1 VDRLTGKVAVV
12 MGGGQT
18 PGHTIGNGRA
28 TAILFGREGALVTV
42 VDRDLERAEDTV
54 AAIQGEGGTAQAL
67 AGDVSTD
74 EGCQAVVDAVV
85 QAQGRLDVLHNNVGI
100 GSGDA
105 TATRITADAL
115 HHIQQVNLDSVI
127 FACKHAIPVMRRQ
140 GGGSIVNISSV
151 AAIAPFP
158 GVGYKVT
165 KAAVNAYSQSIAVA
179 NARYGVR
186 VNVIMPGLIETPMAI
201 ESTLAARDVTR
212 EQLLEERHR
221 RVPMGHMGEGWDVA
235 WAAVFLASDEARF
248 VTGVALP
255 VDGGQSARV
264 S

>member
-1 VDRLTGKVAVV
+1 MDRLAGKVAMV

-28 TAILFGREGALVTV
+28 TATLFAREGALVTV
-42 VDRDLERAEDTV
+42 VDRDRDRAAETV
-54 AAIQGEGGTAQAL
+54 AAITADGGRAEAL

-74 EGCQAVVDAVV
+74 DGAGAAIEAVVSRH
-85 QAQGRLDVLHNNVGI
+85 GRLDVLHNNVGI
-100 GSGDA
+100 GVGDA

-115 HHIQQVNLDSVI
+115 HHMQQVNLDSVV
-127 FACKHAIPVMRRQ
+127 FGCKHALPVMRRQ
-140 GGGSIVNISSV
+140 GSGSIINISSV
-151 AAIAPFP
+151 AAVAPFP

-165 KAAVNAYSQSIAVA
+165 KAAINAYTQSIAVA
-179 NARYGVR
+179 NARFGVR

-201 ESTLAARDVTR
+201 ESTLQGRDITR
-212 EQLLEERHR
+212 EELIEERHS
-221 RVPMGHMGEGWDVA
+221 RVPMGHMGEAWDVA

-248 VTGVALP
+248 VTGVALA

-264 S
+264 G